1 MLKILFEYCCG
12 AKCDQAAGKM
22 QKREMVFGLHTPA
35 NEQAAKAMYLE
46 ATALP
51 PNYELVS
58 KLGEVACKNLLQ
70 WSK

>member
-1 MLKILFEYCCG
+1 
-12 AKCDQAAGKM
+12 M